1 LKYLNFLRIT
11 KIKTSPKICLEVMFD
26 YTHFLF
32 KHNTSFNDFK
42 VITENETEQIFYYET
57 KIFNFLPWSP
67 IRRFISIKKLFPEV
81 KMFHQVYLDLDS
93 KNVFFF

>member
-1 LKYLNFLRIT
+1 MKYLNFLRIT

-32 KHNTSFNDFK
+32 KHRTSFNDFK

-57 KIFNFLPWSP
+57 KIFNFLPFTFLPLP
-67 IRRFISIKKLFPEV
+67 ISKYKKPIHKLNNE
-81 KMFHQVYLDLDS
+81 
-93 KNVFFF
+93 N